1 MVTKSHWW
9 VSKMCIWCKQI
20 TLTLQTIK
28 LSIAYWKTRHKS
40 WPFIGIH
47 EFPTSLVWVP
57 WCSHG
62 LHEFPMGGISIRE
75 DPWSHDYTYKIRPR
89 QTADCSVSNVE
100 WSNLTHAKLARD
112 NSVRKTHKR
121 VEVEYFDDNFGR
133 IVGDS
138 LRISVDLDRVKD
150 ERLIP
155 CRTDGFPET
164 LGRLTVVEKHDASER
179 VCTRIH
185 SRCIYSSSTTNDALI
200 NIWFFC
206 TRMTTLLLISPTDHV
221 ML

>member
-1 MVTKSHWW
+1 MAFHRNSRVPYESRMGSMVFAWTSW
-9 VSKMCIWCKQI
+9 VSHGK
-20 TLTLQTIK
+20 
-28 LSIAYWKTRHKS
+28 
-40 WPFIGIH
+40 
-47 EFPTSLVWVP
+47 P
-57 WCSHG
+57 W
-62 LHEFPMGGISIRE
+62 GISIRE

-100 WSNLTHAKLARD
+100 WSNLMHAKLARD

-164 LGRLTVVEKHDASER
+164 LGRLTAVEKHDASER
-179 VCTRIH
+179 ICTRIH

-206 TRMTTLLLISPTDHV
+206 TRMITLLLISPTDHV